1 MYELIV
7 NFEIPYYVLEL
18 QVNTFILFCTVLRW
32 LLIQPKHVAIDIVYK
47 IWYVDGLFVGSIDW
61 KHNGDESLQNIYS
74 SRFIQ

>member
-1 MYELIV
+1 MYTNVTCTFYLDHKFYFNFMYELIV

-47 IWYVDGLFVGSIDW
+47 I
-61 KHNGDESLQNIYS
+61 
-74 SRFIQ
+74 